1 MTDKKS
7 IWDSAAKAGL
17 ALGGISVA
25 YLALTSLLSLMS
37 SSSKAAA
44 ITISI
49 VSTLLWMAKFA
60 GCLLLLRFFMLR
72 WSAAN
77 PDADNSD
84 TFRFGRRTALLSALV
99 YSGCYL
105 SYTTFINPGIY
116 EEAFEILKS
125 NPMMNNN
132 ASLQAMQNMLPMMP
146 TYTFFGNLIYC
157 WLFGV
162 ILSAIYSRNIPSKN
176 PF

>member
-1 MTDKKS
+1 MVERKS

-25 YLALTSLLSLMS
+25 YLALTSMLSLMS
-37 SSSKAAA
+37 GDSKAAA
-44 ITISI
+44 IIISI
-49 VSTLLWMAKFA
+49 ASTLLWMVKFA
-60 GCLLLLRFFMLR
+60 ACLFMLRFFMLR

-84 TFRFGRRTALLSALV
+84 TFRFGRLTAFLSALV

-105 SYTTFINPGIY
+105 AYTTLINPGIY
-116 EEAFEILKS
+116 DEAFEILKN
-125 NPMMNNN
+125 NPMMNSS
-132 ASLQAMQNMLPMMP
+132 AYMQAMENILPMMP

>member
-1 MTDKKS
+1 MVERKS

-17 ALGGISVA
+17 ALGGISTA
-25 YLALTSLLSLMS
+25 YLMLTYLSSLISGEG
-37 SSSKAAA
+37 KGAAVIA
-44 ITISI
+44 SI
-49 VSTLLWMAKFA
+49 IGTVLWMIKFA
-60 GCLLLLRFFMLR
+60 ACLYMMRFFMLR
-72 WSAAN
+72 WSGAN

-84 TFRFGRRTALLSALV
+84 TFRFGRLTAFLSALV

-105 SYTTFINPGIY
+105 AYTTLINPGIY
-116 EEAFEILKS
+116 DEAFEILKS
-125 NPMMNNN
+125 NPMMNSS
-132 ASLQAMQNMLPMMP
+132 AYMQAMENILPMMP

>member
-1 MTDKKS
+1 MTEKKS

-25 YLALTSLLSLMS
+25 YLALTSLLSLISGEGKM
-37 SSSKAAA
+37 AA
-44 ITISI
+44 IIISV
-49 VSTLLWMAKFA
+49 VSTLLWMVKFA
-60 GCLLLLRFFMLR
+60 ACLFMLRFFMLR

-77 PDADNSD
+77 PEADNSD
-84 TFRFGRRTALLSALV
+84 TFRFGRITALLSALV

-105 SYTTFINPGIY
+105 AYTTFINPGIY
-116 EEAFEILKS
+116 DEAFEILKG
-125 NPMMNNN
+125 NPMMNSS
-132 ASLQAMQNMLPMMP
+132 ASLLAMQNMLPMMP

-162 ILSAIYSRNIPSKN
+162 ILSAIYSKNIPSKN

>member
-1 MTDKKS
+1 MTERKS

-25 YLALTSLLSLMS
+25 YLVLTYLLGLMTGDG
-37 SSSKAAA
+37 KTAA
-44 ITISI
+44 IIISI
-49 VSTLLWMAKFA
+49 VSTLLWMVKFA
-60 GCLLLLRFFMLR
+60 ACLFMLRYFMLR
-72 WSAAN
+72 WSADN
-77 PDADNSD
+77 PEADNSD
-84 TFRFGRRTALLSALV
+84 TFKFGRITALLSALV

-105 SYTTFINPGIY
+105 AYTTFINPGIY
-116 EEAFEILKS
+116 DEAFEILKS
-125 NPMMNNN
+125 NPMMGSN
-132 ASLQAMQNMLPMMP
+132 ASLQAMQEMLPMMP

-162 ILSAIYSRNIPSKN
+162 ILSGVYSRNIPSKN

>member
-1 MTDKKS
+1 MTERKS

-25 YLALTSLLSLMS
+25 YLALTAILGLAGESRT
-37 SSSKAAA
+37 AA
-44 ITISI
+44 IVTSI
-49 VSTLLWMAKFA
+49 FSTLLWMAKFA
-60 GCLLLLRFFMLR
+60 ACLFLMRHFMLR

-77 PDADNSD
+77 PDAGNAD
-84 TFRFGRRTALLSALV
+84 TFRFGRITALLSALV

-105 SYTTFINPGIY
+105 AYTTFINPDLY
-116 EEAFEILKS
+116 SEAFDVLRDS
-125 NPMMNNN
+125 PMMNS
-132 ASLQAMQNMLPMMP
+132 ASLQAMENILPMMP

-157 WLFGV
+157 WLFGT
-162 ILSAIYSRNIPSKN
+162 ILAAIYSRNIPSKN